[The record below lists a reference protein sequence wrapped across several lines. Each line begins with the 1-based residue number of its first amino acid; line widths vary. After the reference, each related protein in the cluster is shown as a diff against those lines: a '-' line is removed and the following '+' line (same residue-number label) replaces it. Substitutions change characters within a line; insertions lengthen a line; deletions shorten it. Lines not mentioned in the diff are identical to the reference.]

1 MNENTINF
9 NSSISGE
16 YLVEIVKADGSI
28 SRPFGDKKRKNLILD
43 TFFNAIMRDN
53 YLAGAQAFIQSCRVG
68 GGTGSDTPA
77 VRTQTGLQGQQVLL
91 THLSDTF
98 TANASSSP
106 TSSLILQRDFKFDV
120 NNTANPISCR
130 EAVVGCFGSS
140 GGGMNAGTLDITV
153 SRFVFPSDIIINT
166 GEQLRISYTLN
177 IRLRYLYENIP
188 VVMSS
193 NGLDLT
199 GIVRYTS
206 TANALNCGGPS
217 ATVTYI
223 NANGFGAGA
232 TSSAHYYTRTYTTSN
247 VNSFGINTTNA
258 LAGGTNSIW
267 GLGNITATFAANKIG
282 FFDTAHVNSLTTY
295 PAARPVFSILGSVGS
310 FYLSNYTTTSN
321 SASVD
326 VNYYFPPH
334 SASRTAG
341 GIYIWYQD
349 LGANSVSA
357 VYLKFTESNFTTNRS
372 ITIPIG
378 VPIGFKIRYTF
389 SRE

>member
-1 MNENTINF
+1 MNDSTINF

-16 YLVEIVKADGSI
+16 YLVEVIKADGSI
-28 SRPFGDKKRKNLILD
+28 RRPFGDKKRKNLILD

-53 YLAGAQAFIQSCRVG
+53 YLCGAQAFVQSCRVG
-68 GGTGSDTPA
+68 GGAGSSTPA
-77 VRTQTGLQGQQVLL
+77 ERTQTGLQGQQVLI
-91 THLSDTF
+91 THIGDTF

-120 NNTANPISCR
+120 NNTASPISCR
-130 EAVVGCFGSS
+130 EALVGCFGSNVS
-140 GGGMNAGTLDITV
+140 GMDITV

-188 VVMSS
+188 VTMSS
-193 NGLDLT
+193 NGIDLT
-199 GIVRYTS
+199 GVVRYTS

-217 ATVTYI
+217 TTITYI
-223 NANGFGAGA
+223 NANGVG
-232 TSSAHYYTRTYTTSN
+232 TTISTHYYLRNYTTTN
-247 VNSFGINTTNA
+247 TNSFTTDTVSN
-258 LAGGTNSIW
+258 LANGTNSIW
-267 GLGNITATFAANKIG
+267 GLGNITASFRNLKIG
-282 FFDTAHVNSLTTY
+282 FFDAAHVSSLATY
-295 PAARPVFSILGSVGS
+295 PTTRPAFTALGTLGSFS
-310 FYLSNYTTTSN
+310 LSNYVTTNN

-334 SASRTAG
+334 TASRTAA
-341 GIYIWYQD
+341 GIYLWYQD
-349 LGANSVSA
+349 ITNASVSA
-357 VYLKFTESNFTTNRS
+357 VYLRFTESNFTTNRS

-378 VPIGFKIRYTF
+378 TPIGFKIRYTF